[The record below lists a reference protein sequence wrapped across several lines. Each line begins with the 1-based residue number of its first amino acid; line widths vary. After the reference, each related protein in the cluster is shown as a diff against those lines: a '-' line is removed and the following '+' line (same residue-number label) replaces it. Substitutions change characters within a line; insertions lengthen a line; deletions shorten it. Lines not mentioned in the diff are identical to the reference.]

1 MKNEDRKREL
11 NEAEL
16 SGVSGGTGTN
26 DQSILDTISGFLLSE
41 RCPCCRNIATLKLSS
56 KAPVSVGEGI
66 RSGTLYCEHCGKALS
81 YEFNTTTQRLFVS
94 W

>member
-1 MKNEDRKREL
+1 MKNENMKREL

-26 DQSILDTISGFLLSE
+26 DQSILDTINGILLSE
-41 RCPCCRNIATLKLSS
+41 RCRCCSNISTLKLSG
-56 KAPVSVGEGI
+56 KAPVSIGEGI
-66 RSGTLYCEHCGKALS
+66 VTGTLYCEHCGKSLS